1 MDESEIWLSDEDEG
15 DFDEDDEAA
24 SDPTFFS
31 LGLTYQGQ
39 PGGFHV
45 RNRPGQRQRKAVS
58 AFRGGSK
65 KRPAFTVSC
74 NAKAIIHGEMGPSSE
89 KHATLLVY
97 EFKFNSYRGAR
108 IKEADV
114 LFEFHAMK
122 GRAGG
127 PSVRRVAPYGQHK
140 MQETQQSE
148 SSKHGLE
155 LTVGP
160 NIPAVNVGLT
170 LSGEATV
177 DKVTK
182 HYTEVTG
189 DNPQS
194 DDWGNYFQA
203 RFFLSENKSQASGIP
218 AKLCACILLER
229 DDDEDFIC
237 APYLKVTPNFTTM
250 VTSLFSTREPDDPI
264 IFSVAEPPFNELDTM
279 VDIDVDNL
287 GATDLDQLW
296 DCTAYTEYGHSVKQP
311 KSRNSECT
319 PDNIATEKTPK

>member
-1 MDESEIWLSDEDEG
+1 MDESEIWLSDEDGG
-15 DFDEDDEAA
+15 DFEEDDEET
-24 SDPTFFS
+24 SDPTFFN

-39 PGGFHV
+39 EGGFHV

-65 KRPAFTVSC
+65 RRPAFTVSC
-74 NAKAIIHGEMGPSSE
+74 NARAIIHGEMGPSSD

-122 GRAGG
+122 GQAGG
-127 PSVRRVAPYGQHK
+127 PSVHSVAPYGLHK
-140 MQETQQSE
+140 MEETTQSE
-148 SSKHGLE
+148 SSTHGLE
-155 LTVGP
+155 LSVGP
-160 NIPAVNVGLT
+160 SIPAVDVGLT
-170 LSGEATV
+170 LSGEASV
-177 DKVTK
+177 EKVTK
-182 HYTEVTG
+182 HYTVVTG

-218 AKLCACILLER
+218 SKFCACILLER
-229 DDDEDFIC
+229 DDDEDFVC
-237 APYLKVTPNFTTM
+237 VPYLKVTPNFTTM
-250 VTSLFSTREPDDPI
+250 VTSLFSSREPDDPI
-264 IFSVAEPPFNELDTM
+264 IFSVAEPPLNELDAR

-296 DCTAYTEYGHSVKQP
+296 DCTTYTKYGQSVKQSRP
-311 KSRNSECT
+311 KNGEHT
-319 PDNIATEKTPK
+319 QE

>member
-1 MDESEIWLSDEDEG
+1 MDESEIWLSDEDG

-39 PGGFHV
+39 PGAAKESCFSLPRRLKEEAGLH
-45 RNRPGQRQRKAVS
+45 RQLQ
-58 AFRGGSK
+58 
-65 KRPAFTVSC
+65 C
-74 NAKAIIHGEMGPSSE
+74 KAIIHGEMGPSLE

-97 EFKFNSYRGAR
+97 EFKFNSYRRAR

-127 PSVRRVAPYGQHK
+127 PSVRRVAPYGHHK
-140 MQETQQSE
+140 MQETMQSE
-148 SSKHGLE
+148 SSKYGLE

-170 LSGEATV
+170 LSGEAAV

-203 RFFLSENKSQASGIP
+203 RFFLSENNSQTSGIP

-237 APYLKVTPNFTTM
+237 VPYLKVTPNFTTM
-250 VTSLFSTREPDDPI
+250 VTSLFSTRAPDDPI

-296 DCTAYTEYGHSVKQP
+296 DCTACTEYGHSVKQP
-311 KSRNSECT
+311 KSRNSECI
-319 PDNIATEKTPK
+319 PDNIATEKTTE